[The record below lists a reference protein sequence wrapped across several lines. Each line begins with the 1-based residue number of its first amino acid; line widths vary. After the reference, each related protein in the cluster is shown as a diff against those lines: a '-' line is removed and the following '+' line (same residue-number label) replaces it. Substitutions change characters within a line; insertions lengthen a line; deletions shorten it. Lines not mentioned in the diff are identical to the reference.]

1 MKSIPVKGKAKFDV
15 KKDSADLNFKHG
27 SESDVEKEK
36 ESNIKDRKQ
45 VGDNKTIV
53 FNIRDIKIRK
63 SKL

>member
-15 KKDSADLNFKHG
+15 KKDSADLNFLHG
-27 SESDVEKEK
+27 SESDLEQEK

-53 FNIRDIKIRK
+53 FKIRGIKIRK